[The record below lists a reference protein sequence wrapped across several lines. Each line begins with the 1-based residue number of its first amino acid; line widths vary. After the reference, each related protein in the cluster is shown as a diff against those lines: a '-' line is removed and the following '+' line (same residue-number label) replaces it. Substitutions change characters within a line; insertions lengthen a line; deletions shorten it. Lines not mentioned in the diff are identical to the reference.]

1 MSDRGNGEEDFPPPV
16 WGGEGFDPWLP
27 SRLRASAQIAAAEQR
42 VYESFWSYLSTFLV
56 EVLRAVLASQVPDP
70 QSVFSVEGS
79 WHRAMADFVA
89 TAIRDV
95 IESVFQAIFGPDV
108 QFDSRPAVVAY
119 LAQVESRMRDVDNE
133 VYTRVAARV
142 AQGTQ
147 EGWSI
152 PQTAE
157 ALSEL
162 LDQNNPLWRNR
173 ATVVARTETIGAL
186 NAGRTDSFQAIATE
200 VPELR
205 FEQQW
210 LATDDLRTRPTHRA
224 ADGQRIAVG
233 ARFQVGS
240 SELRFPGDPL
250 GPADE
255 TIQCRCTTILV
266 EEGREVNFSNRG
278 FRGIL

>member
-1 MSDRGNGEEDFPPPV
+1 MSDPEREPV
-16 WGGEGFDPWLP
+16 WDGEGFDPWLP
-27 SRLRASAQIAAAEQR
+27 TRLRASAQIAAAEQR
-42 VYESFWSYLSTFLV
+42 VFESFWSYLSTFLV

-70 QSVFSVEGS
+70 QSVFGVEGS

-89 TAIRDV
+89 TTIRAV

-119 LAQVESRMRDVDNE
+119 LAQVENRMRDVDNE
-133 VYTRVAARV
+133 VYDRVAATV

-162 LDQNNPLWRNR
+162 LDQDNPLWRNK

-186 NAGRTDSFQAIATE
+186 NAGRTDSFAAIAQE

-210 LATDDLRTRPTHRA
+210 LATDDNRTRPTHRA
-224 ADGQRIAVG
+224 ADGQRIPVG

>member
-1 MSDRGNGEEDFPPPV
+1 MSDREREPAWN
-16 WGGEGFDPWLP
+16 GEGFDPWLP
-27 SRLRASAQIAAAEQR
+27 SRLRASAQIAAAERQ
-42 VYESFWSYLSTFLV
+42 VYESFWSYLSEFLV
-56 EVLRAVLASQVPDP
+56 AALRAVLASQVPDP
-70 QSVFSVEGS
+70 QNVRGVEDR
-79 WHRAMADFVA
+79 WHAAMADFVA
-89 TAIRDV
+89 TAIRAV
-95 IESVFQAIFGPDV
+95 IESVFQGIFGPDV

-119 LAQVESRMRDVDNE
+119 LAQVENRMRDVDNE
-133 VYTRVAARV
+133 VYTRVAAAV

-162 LDQNNPLWRNR
+162 LDSDNPLWRNK

-186 NAGRTDSFQAIATE
+186 NAGRTDSFNAIAAE
-200 VPELR
+200 VPELN
-205 FEQQW
+205 FQQQW
-210 LATDDLRTRPTHRA
+210 LATDDNRTRPTHRA
-224 ADGQRIAVG
+224 ADGQRIAIG

-266 EEGREVNFSNRG
+266 EEGREVDFTNRG